1 MGAQAPPISH
11 EDVIIMVM
19 PYMIKTSEH
28 YNDRI
33 NEVEV
38 QVMEIKESL
47 EVLKYNIK
55 EISDVIS
62 YELDRL
68 HTLIRETSN

>member
-1 MGAQAPPISH
+1 
-11 EDVIIMVM
+11 MVM
-19 PYMIKTSEH
+19 PYMMKTSEH
-28 YNDRI
+28 YNERI
-33 NEVEV
+33 NEVEA
-38 QVMEIKESL
+38 QVMEIKESI

>member
-1 MGAQAPPISH
+1 MGAFAPPISH

-38 QVMEIKESL
+38 QVMEVKESL

>member
-1 MGAQAPPISH
+1 MGALAPPISH